1 MTTIYQKQKNFEIE
15 EIPINGY
22 EKVLK
27 VTNKNTGLK
36 GIIAIHN
43 TFLGP
48 ALGGI
53 RIYPYKNF
61 EDALNDVLRLS
72 KGMTYKSAIAE
83 VGLGGGKSV
92 IIADPVK
99 EKNEELL
106 LSFAEVI
113 DSLEGKYIG
122 AEDVG
127 CSTEDVMII
136 RKKTKYVTGLPHAKS
151 SGNPSVFTAWGTF
164 RGIQSVLKKLFND
177 VSLKGKKIAVQGIG
191 SVGSHLIPLLFWHGA
206 EIIATDI
213 NRKKSEE
220 FKQKYGIKIV
230 EPEQIMEVECDV
242 FSPCA
247 MGGIINSNSI
257 STLKCKAIAGCANN
271 QLLDKSD
278 GELLHEKNILFAPD
292 FIVNGGGLI
301 NVSFE
306 ITKQGYHPKG
316 PRDKTDKIFDI
327 LMSIYEIA
335 EKNDISTSN
344 AAIELAEY
352 KIKYGIGKRMTGI
365 YFHHS
370 F

>member
-1 MTTIYQKQKNFEIE
+1 
-15 EIPINGY
+15 
-22 EKVLK
+22 
-27 VTNKNTGLK
+27 
-36 GIIAIHN
+36 
-43 TFLGP
+43 
-48 ALGGI
+48 
-53 RIYPYKNF
+53 
-61 EDALNDVLRLS
+61 
-72 KGMTYKSAIAE
+72 
-83 VGLGGGKSV
+83 
-92 IIADPVK
+92 
-99 EKNEELL
+99 
-106 LSFAEVI
+106 
-113 DSLEGKYIG
+113 
-122 AEDVG
+122 
-127 CSTEDVMII
+127 
-136 RKKTKYVTGLPHAKS
+136 
-151 SGNPSVFTAWGTF
+151 
-164 RGIQSVLKKLFND
+164 
-177 VSLKGKKIAVQGIG
+177 
-191 SVGSHLIPLLFWHGA
+191 
-206 EIIATDI
+206 
-213 NRKKSEE
+213 
-220 FKQKYGIKIV
+220 
-230 EPEQIMEVECDV
+230 MEVECDV